1 MKNKVRGNEAEM
13 ANIAG
18 GEAECYISIEAK
30 CRVLYFSYNMS
41 KAMLR
46 CEEYY

>member
-1 MKNKVRGNEAEM
+1 MKNKARGNEAEM

-30 CRVLYFSYNMS
+30 CRVLYFSYSTS